1 MAESGLLNQLAALN
15 AAIDGIPIVPGVE
28 DDRYHELEEVKR
40 GLDDA
45 RLGLWARLQG
55 VRADDAKVFS
65 ERFRV
70 RRCLE
75 MCTRLTTD
83 LRLGLMPPEHPEF
96 ADLWIEVT
104 ELAKAIQEG
113 RGKAGLGTRNQR

>member
-1 MAESGLLNQLAALN
+1 MAEAGVLNRLAALN
-15 AAIDGIPIVPGVE
+15 AAIDDIPIVPGVE
-28 DDRYHELEEVKR
+28 DDAFHELEEVKR

-55 VRADDAKVFS
+55 VRENDAKVFS
-65 ERFRV
+65 ERFRI
-70 RRCLE
+70 RRCQE
-75 MCTRLTTD
+75 MTTRLTTD
-83 LRLGLMPPEHPEF
+83 LRLGLMPADHPEF

-113 RGKAGLGTRNQR
+113 RGSGKRET

>member
-1 MAESGLLNQLAALN
+1 MADSAVRAQLAALN
-15 AAIDGIPIVPGVE
+15 AAIDEVPIVPGVVDE
-28 DDRYHELEEVKR
+28 QFHELEEVKR

-55 VRADDAKVFS
+55 VHASDARAYA

-75 MCTRLTTD
+75 MVNRLTTD
-83 LRLGLMPPEHPEF
+83 LNLGLMPAHHPEF
-96 ADLWIEVT
+96 SELWIALTALGKEIEKGRNRQNRGEV
-104 ELAKAIQEG
+104 
-113 RGKAGLGTRNQR
+113 